1 MKKKKTWMFILTA
14 VIVCGIS
21 SFLYI
26 SSHPGPKNN
35 NGSGAASAMIVLQFK
50 VIKEDLV
57 NSIEVKGKSSYE
69 KETRV
74 YAPFTGEIKAWHL
87 TDGAQVKKGQ
97 LLFELDATPLRS
109 EISALQSNLKKQ
121 KLEAD
126 LANFK
131 AAGPTGETESIAAGA
146 VSEEDARGR
155 FAASEGRK
163 IQNQLNEVNDES
175 TQLQLAK
182 KQEKVAQAS
191 FVAPEDGIF
200 LFEDSS
206 KIPKSVEESVR
217 IGKIVDLTKLQLV
230 CTVGE
235 FDVFRIKPDMPVQVK
250 VEALKQK
257 KLQGKV
263 EKVSKFAKTGT
274 EQGSGSA
281 QFEVTISLEP
291 TEQLIAGLSLSGTI
305 ETEKKPGTIVV
316 PTLAVMHEKDVYY
329 VMLQT
334 AQGVE
339 RRDIEIGL
347 ETPEKTEVLKGLNE
361 GDTVV
366 LQ

>member
-1 MKKKKTWMFILTA
+1 MRKKKTWILLLTA
-14 VIVCGIS
+14 IIVCGIS

-26 SSHPGPKNN
+26 SSHPQAMKGTKTDT
-35 NGSGAASAMIVLQFK
+35 ASAPSALQFK
-50 VIKEDLV
+50 VTKEDLV
-57 NSIEVKGKSSYE
+57 NSVEVKGKSSYE

-74 YAPFTGEIKAWHL
+74 YAPFGGEIKTWQI

-97 LLFELDATPLRS
+97 LLFELDATPLKT
-109 EISALQSNLKKQ
+109 EIASLQSNLKKQ

-126 LANFK
+126 LAKFK
-131 AAGPTGETESIAAGA
+131 AAGPEGETTNIPAGA
-146 VSEEDARGR
+146 VSEDDARSR
-155 FAASEGRK
+155 FASSEGRK
-163 IQNQLNEVNDES
+163 IQEQLNQVNDES
-175 TQLQLAK
+175 IQLQLAK
-182 KQEKVAQAS
+182 KQEKVEQAA
-191 FVAPEDGIF
+191 FAAPDDGIF

-206 KIPKSVEESVR
+206 KIPKSVEESAR

-235 FDVFRIKPDMPVQVK
+235 FDVFRIKPGMSVQVK

-263 EKVSKFAKTGT
+263 EKVSKFAKAGT
-274 EQGSGSA
+274 DQGSASA

-291 TEQLIAGLSLSGTI
+291 DEQLIAGLSLSGTI
-305 ETEKKPGTIVV
+305 ETEKKNGATVV

-334 AQGVE
+334 SQGAE
-339 RRDIEIGL
+339 RREIEIGM
-347 ETPEKTEVLKGLNE
+347 ETPEKTEVIKGLQE